1 LTYKLFLSNPDARAK
16 CTNERHINAVM
27 RHLAHEQHQ
36 IAALEVLM
44 ALVDGRDGPWVD
56 LLIKRLVMMLAKYA
70 D

>member
-1 LTYKLFLSNPDARAK
+1 
-16 CTNERHINAVM
+16 M